1 MRRTNIVGLLLAAIL
16 ALGAVAAS
24 SALAAG
30 GPEYLAC
37 GKAKKE
43 GKKYTGKYENKTCSE
58 VSGTSE
64 GKYERAAAKFPVKFK
79 SKIGATK
86 VHVYD
91 PKDSSEDA
99 EVICT
104 KGKDAGAITSST
116 AGTVTIT
123 EEGCNVPVEDEN
135 GNKSKFPGACNTP
148 GQKSGVIVSKP
159 LATKLVWLDEAHT
172 EPGIDIQPAE
182 AGGVFE
188 EADCLFE
195 KVKVKETG
203 SILAAVAPVGVAT
216 KLLTITFSVQPTTYE
231 QIPGGYWEE
240 ETFTATKLV
249 SEIHATGGIEE
260 VGAPTSESSV
270 VPQKDSGTLLVS

>member
-1 MRRTNIVGLLLAAIL
+1 MRRITIVGLLLASAV
-16 ALGAVAAS
+16 ALGAIAAS

-37 GKAKKE
+37 AKAKKD
-43 GKKYTGKYENKTCSE
+43 GKKYTGRYENKTCSE
-58 VSGTSE
+58 LSGTGE
-64 GKYERAAAKFPVKFK
+64 GKYERVAAKFPLKFK
-79 SKIGATK
+79 SKIGETK

-91 PKDSSEDA
+91 PKDSAEDA

-172 EPGIDIQPAE
+172 EPGIEIQPAE

-188 EADCLFE
+188 EASCLFE

-203 SILAAVAPVGVAT
+203 TILAAVSPVGVAT
-216 KLLTITFSVQPTTYE
+216 KLLTITFSVTPMTYE
-231 QIPGGYWEE
+231 QVPGGYWEG

-260 VGAPTSESSV
+260 VGAPTSEASV
-270 VPQKDSGTLLVS
+270 VPQKSGPILVS